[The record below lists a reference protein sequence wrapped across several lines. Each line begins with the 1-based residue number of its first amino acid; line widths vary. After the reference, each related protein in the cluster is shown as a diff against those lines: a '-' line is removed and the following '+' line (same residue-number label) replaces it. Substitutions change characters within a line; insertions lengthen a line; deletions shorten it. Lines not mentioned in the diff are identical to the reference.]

1 MARRSPTAKT
11 ATPVRFDVVEIQALH
26 GHEQIR
32 PGLLAELRDLI
43 KRDGYIR
50 RPILV
55 ADRAFVV
62 LDGHHRVEA
71 LRSLGCRRI
80 PAYVVDY
87 SSDIVKL
94 TTWPDA
100 IVSSVTKE
108 EVIRRGLTG
117 DLFPPKTSLHTVTI
131 LLEDRPTDLSDL
143 K

>member
-11 ATPVRFDVVEIQALH
+11 TTMRFDVVEIQALH

-71 LRSLGCRRI
+71 LRSRGCRRI
-80 PAYVVDY
+80 PASRVDY
-87 SSDIVKL
+87 SSAIVKL
-94 TTWPDA
+94 TTWRDA
-100 IVSSVTKE
+100 IVSSVTKAD
-108 EVIRRGLTG
+108 VIRRGFMCA
-117 DLFPPKTSLHTVTI
+117 LFAVI
-131 LLEDRPTDLSDL
+131 
-143 K
+143 

>member
-11 ATPVRFDVVEIQALH
+11 TTMRFDVVEIQALH

-62 LDGHHRVEA
+62 LDGHLRVEA
-71 LRSLGCRRI
+71 LRALGCRRI
-80 PAYVVDY
+80 PAYLVDY
-87 SSDIVKL
+87 SSEIVKL
-94 TTWPDA
+94 TTSPAA
-100 IVSSVTKE
+100 IVSSFTKE
-108 EVIRRGLTG
+108 EVLRSCLIGC
-117 DLFPPKTSLHTVTI
+117 LFL
-131 LLEDRPTDLSDL
+131 
-143 K
+143 

>member
-11 ATPVRFDVVEIQALH
+11 TTPLRFDVVEIQALH

-55 ADRAFVV
+55 ADRGFVG

-71 LRSLGCRRI
+71 RRSLGCRRI
-80 PAYVVDY
+80 PAYLVDY
-87 SSDIVKL
+87 SSEFVKL

-100 IVSSVTKE
+100 ILSSVTNE
-108 EVIRRGLTG
+108 EVIRR
-117 DLFPPKTSLHTVTI
+117 DLPAALFRPQTS
-131 LLEDRPTDLSDL
+131 
-143 K
+143 